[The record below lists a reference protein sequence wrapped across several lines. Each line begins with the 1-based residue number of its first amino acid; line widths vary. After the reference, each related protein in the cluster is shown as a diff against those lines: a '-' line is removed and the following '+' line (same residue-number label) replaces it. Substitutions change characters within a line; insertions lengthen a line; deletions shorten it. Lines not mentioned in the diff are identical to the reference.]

1 MNPAEALLLL
11 KDLVAQDKFSLVNR
25 RAIHAQAVT
34 STLAKCIVTQ
44 LQITD
49 FKGHELDRDVPDE
62 FVWIYKTYFGEVYYI
77 KFKFMDADSRVK
89 FISFHI
95 SD

>member
-44 LQITD
+44 L
-49 FKGHELDRDVPDE
+49 
-62 FVWIYKTYFGEVYYI
+62 
-77 KFKFMDADSRVK
+77 
-89 FISFHI
+89 
-95 SD
+95 